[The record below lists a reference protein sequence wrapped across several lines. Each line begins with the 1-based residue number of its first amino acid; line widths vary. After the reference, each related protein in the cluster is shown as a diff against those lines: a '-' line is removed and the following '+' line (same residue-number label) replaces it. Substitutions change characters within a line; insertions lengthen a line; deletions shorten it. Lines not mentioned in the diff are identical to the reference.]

1 MNGEDSGKQLSQVT
15 VAMRE
20 LESELYAIERE
31 SNAVIK
37 GWIKTAE
44 EMTKMSER
52 QRKEAFQKRERFLK
66 ELNLREERLEEDYLE
81 AWEHRDLFVHE
92 LREMFIDHCNAY
104 KFKDLTVSKEEHE
117 KKKNTLLSLSC
128 STLGG
133 DNERFSE
140 FLSRFEVTDNIPFEP
155 IPLDRGDFPKHA
167 NLHTCIIN
175 GREVLAKEYVGLTD
189 AEVQSLAKK
198 YDEMKAKVKHRNL
211 QSIYGRLMKDSNA
224 KNLVILLE
232 KSNNGYPTLQEALFD
247 VEKKQS
253 DLNFH
258 RKISICKNV
267 FESLKWLHE
276 KEVVHGRLKLSN
288 VLLVN
293 ESKAKVADYGLGIPV
308 LNGSTDWKYCF
319 HNYTLHFMAPEVIAD
334 STKLS
339 FKSDYWSLGLVVLAL
354 FSEKLPFE
362 GKSIDQL
369 KNEISGFNFSKK
381 VNHNS
386 SLPPTLL
393 QVMLDLLEVK
403 PENRTF
409 PKEEVWST
417 IVQEATFQG
426 TELSHSIWA
435 KARVKSPSRSLSKD
449 IASNDET
456 VLWSQLKPVLSEQL
470 IQERSNLS
478 LSDPLLEK
486 IFLLFLNIPEVQ
498 VCGSS
503 LGEIRVSKQIFY
515 RLVEFSNAP
524 TFHDL
529 LKLTKDLSQEPW
541 FYGWAPR
548 TEVEVILN
556 SCNEQK
562 MPRNPFV
569 VRLSTNLTA
578 PPIVISTI
586 ISQDNKKVIQHVKVE
601 PKDYLAVGFIPY
613 IKLWTKTKKV
623 KPVDG
628 HKRHLNCFASLLG
641 SNQIDSG
648 SKRQKLSTSAVEIN
662 SPFSKML

>member
-1 MNGEDSGKQLSQVT
+1 M
-15 VAMRE
+15 
-20 LESELYAIERE
+20 
-31 SNAVIK
+31 
-37 GWIKTAE
+37 
-44 EMTKMSER
+44 
-52 QRKEAFQKRERFLK
+52 
-66 ELNLREERLEEDYLE
+66 
-81 AWEHRDLFVHE
+81 
-92 LREMFIDHCNAY
+92 
-104 KFKDLTVSKEEHE
+104 
-117 KKKNTLLSLSC
+117 
-128 STLGG
+128 
-133 DNERFSE
+133 
-140 FLSRFEVTDNIPFEP
+140 
-155 IPLDRGDFPKHA
+155 
-167 NLHTCIIN
+167 
-175 GREVLAKEYVGLTD
+175 
-189 AEVQSLAKK
+189 
-198 YDEMKAKVKHRNL
+198 
-211 QSIYGRLMKDSNA
+211 
-224 KNLVILLE
+224 
-232 KSNNGYPTLQEALFD
+232 
-247 VEKKQS
+247 
-253 DLNFH
+253 NFH

-456 VLWSQLKPVLSEQL
+456 VLWSQLKSILSEQL

-486 IFLLFLNIPEVQ
+486 IFLLFLNIPEIQ
-498 VCGSS
+498 LLGSS

-515 RLVEFSNAP
+515 KLVEFSNAP
-524 TFHDL
+524 AFQDL
-529 LKLTKDLSQEPW
+529 LTLAKSLSQEPW

-548 TEVEVILN
+548 NEVEAILN
-556 SCNEQK
+556 VCHDHRL
-562 MPRNPFV
+562 PRNPFI
-569 VRLSTNLTA
+569 VRLSTNSA
-578 PPIVISTI
+578 PSVISFI
-586 ISQDNKKVIQHVKVE
+586 NSQQGICHSPLE
-601 PKDYLAVGFIPY
+601 PKEYNTVGFFNF
-613 IKLWTKTKKV
+613 IKDLTKTKKV

-628 HKRHLNCFASLLG
+628 HKRHTNCFKNVLVAHAAEG
-641 SNQIDSG
+641 NKKQTG
-648 SKRQKLSTSAVEIN
+648 PIN
-662 SPFSKML
+662 GAFSKNV